1 LQELYFIWKQTHMKR
16 GCLGR
21 STYDEHTPEGFD
33 SVIITGGESDCGRA
47 QENKKWLTL
56 RGLEPSPFEGG
67 GDDVVLKPLYRPTE
81 VLVIASC

>member
-1 LQELYFIWKQTHMKR
+1 MNR
-16 GCLGR
+16 
-21 STYDEHTPEGFD
+21 
-33 SVIITGGESDCGRA
+33 GGESECGRA

-67 GDDVVLKPLYRPTE
+67 DDDAVLKPLYHPTE